1 MSDQAV
7 SAQPTP
13 NPNAMK
19 FTVAGGLPDRERRSF
34 ASAAD
39 AAGHRLGAAI
49 FALGGVQSLFMV
61 NDFVT
66 VTKAP
71 EAAWAELAPRVIAT
85 LADRL
90 GAK

>member
-1 MSDQAV
+1 MTEPAV
-7 SAQPTP
+7 NAQPTP

-39 AAGHRLGAAI
+39 AAGHALGAAL

-66 VTKAP
+66 VTKTPDAS
-71 EAAWAELAPRVIAT
+71 WSELAPRVIAT
-85 LADRL
+85 IAAGL
-90 GAK
+90 GNA